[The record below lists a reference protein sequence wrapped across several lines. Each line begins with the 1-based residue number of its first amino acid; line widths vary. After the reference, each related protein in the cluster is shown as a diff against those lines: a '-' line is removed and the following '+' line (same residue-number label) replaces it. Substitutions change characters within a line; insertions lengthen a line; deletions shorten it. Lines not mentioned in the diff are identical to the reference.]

1 MKRRINPCYV
11 FACIA
16 VGLLLAACV
25 PPQPYPERTGHEE
38 YRGPEYFFR
47 EGMED
52 FRKGEY
58 KEAIEDFQ
66 HAVQMRQ
73 NYVEA
78 YFYMGQAFEKIRRP
92 EQADK
97 AYEKAIFFD
106 PRYLPAREALG
117 QLEYDLRE
125 YKEAE
130 KHLEAAKDLGSTNP
144 NVFYVL
150 GKIELSEKECRKAI
164 QAFKEALRLDPGFHE
179 AREGLERAEDRCG
192 RAPGQK
198 SRTEK
203 SFKGGGKAIS
213 PEDF

>member
-1 MKRRINPCYV
+1 MRRINPV
-11 FACIA
+11 LVLAFIA
-16 VGLLLAACV
+16 VGFLLAACV
-25 PPQPYPERTGHEE
+25 PPPPYHEPREE
-38 YRGPEYFFR
+38 YRGPEYYFR

-66 HAVQMRQ
+66 HAVDMRQ

-78 YFYMGQAFEKIRRP
+78 YFYMGQAFEKIRRL

-97 AYEKAIFFD
+97 AYERAIYFD

-117 QLEYDLRE
+117 LLEFDLKE
-125 YKEAE
+125 YKESE
-130 KHLEAAKDLGSTNP
+130 KHLEIAKDLGSTNP

-150 GKIELSEKECRKAI
+150 GKIELREKECRKAI
-164 QAFKEALRLDPGFHE
+164 QAFKEAIRLDPTFHE
-179 AREGLERAEDRCG
+179 AREWLDKAEDRCG
-192 RAPGQK
+192 RGPAPK

>member
-1 MKRRINPCYV
+1 MRRINPLYV

-25 PPQPYPERTGHEE
+25 PPEPYHQERIEREE
-38 YRGPEYFFR
+38 YRGPEYFFK

-66 HAVQMRQ
+66 HAIQMRE

-78 YFYMGQAFEKIRRP
+78 YFYMGQSYEKLRRL

-97 AYEKAIFFD
+97 AYERALYYD

-117 QLEYDLRE
+117 LLEFDLKE
-125 YKEAE
+125 YKESE

-150 GKIELSEKECRKAI
+150 GRLELKEKECRKAI
-164 QAFKEALRLDPGFHE
+164 QAFKEAIRLDPTFHE
-179 AREGLERAEDRCG
+179 AREWLDKAEDRCG
-192 RAPGQK
+192 RAPK
-198 SRTEK
+198 SRSEK